1 LCSLVYPLL
10 VAENDMRAFELTLTD
25 KEMHDLDQ
33 ITGGVT
39 VEEGFLVDVIKE
51 FKDLEA
57 TFTGLHARPHK
68 LAPPRTSWTLTAPG
82 RVEGGFGLLAVA
94 LTLAFAL
101 VLMVTRRIAARR
113 HAFPLY

>member
-1 LCSLVYPLL
+1 VYPLL

-33 ITGGVT
+33 MT
-39 VEEGFLVDVIKE
+39 VPKHTTP
-51 FKDLEA
+51 K
-57 TFTGLHARPHK
+57 GLHSGVRTSILHHTGTQ
-68 LAPPRTSWTLTAPG
+68 LAPPEPSTPSRTLTAPG

-113 HAFPLY
+113 HAFPLH